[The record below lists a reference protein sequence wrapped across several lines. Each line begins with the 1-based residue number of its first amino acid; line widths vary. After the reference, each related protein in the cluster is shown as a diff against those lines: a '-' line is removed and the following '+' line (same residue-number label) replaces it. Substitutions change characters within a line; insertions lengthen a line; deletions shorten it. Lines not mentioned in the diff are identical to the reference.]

1 MKNSKFLQLE
11 SNIWSWFKIFTKQNH
26 LWYHTKLII
35 NDSLTV
41 LWGKW
46 HFAGAGF
53 QEDNLL
59 VQALQLLPHAQPKF
73 FKFYKAKMWY
83 DKMTKACLKSFSF
96 PCPLQHPWINN
107 IWSVILL
114 CHSIEWKLLLLST
127 NNVDNILWHWL
138 TSTANQSWHR
148 VCLI

>member
-1 MKNSKFLQLE
+1 MKNSKFLQQE

-59 VQALQLLPHAQPKF
+59 VQALQLLPHAQNQ
-73 FKFYKAKMWY
+73 
-83 DKMTKACLKSFSF
+83 SFSSF
-96 PCPLQHPWINN
+96 IKLNKINCGPLVTTLPEMGFIFNESYERIIDVWTYSMHGSMQVLSLMSTFVHSFEQSLTINN
-107 IWSVILL
+107 IMFP
-114 CHSIEWKLLLLST
+114 
-127 NNVDNILWHWL
+127 
-138 TSTANQSWHR
+138 
-148 VCLI
+148 LIKSEI

>member
-59 VQALQLLPHAQPKF
+59 VQALQLLPHAQNQSFSSFIKLNKINCGLLVTTLPEMGFSMKV
-73 FKFYKAKMWY
+73 KKQ
-83 DKMTKACLKSFSF
+83 DLKSNGYDSI
-96 PCPLQHPWINN
+96 LQWSWMEIGLEITYSLTDSHTTNR
-107 IWSVILL
+107 IWR
-114 CHSIEWKLLLLST
+114 CY
-127 NNVDNILWHWL
+127 
-138 TSTANQSWHR
+138 
-148 VCLI
+148 LI